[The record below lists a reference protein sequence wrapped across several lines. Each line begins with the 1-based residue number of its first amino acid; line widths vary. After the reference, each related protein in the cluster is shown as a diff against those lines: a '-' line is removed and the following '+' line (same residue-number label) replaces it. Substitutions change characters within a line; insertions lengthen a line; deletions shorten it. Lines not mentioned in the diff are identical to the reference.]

1 VRKILSINAFDAG
14 RAGALEAGIRD
25 LVARRQRAFGE
36 HALLSYDHP
45 IQFVRGEGVWLYDHR
60 GTPYLDVY
68 NNVPS
73 VGHCHPHVVEAISR
87 QAAILNTNTR
97 YLDEVVCSYAE
108 RLLATF
114 PSPLSNVV
122 LTCTGSES
130 VDLAIRVAMDATGAA
145 GFIVTRYAY
154 HGNTC
159 AAAEISPSYGPAVP
173 AGSNVRSVPPPD
185 GYRSGG
191 KDVGDAFAED
201 VRRAIEELRGDGI
214 GFAGMIADSIFSSD
228 GVFADPPGFLAKA
241 VDVVRAA
248 GGVYIA
254 DEVQPGLARTGD
266 TMWGFQRH
274 GVLPDMVV
282 LGKPMGN
289 GMPVAGLVANPRI
302 LGEFLGR
309 AGYFNTFGGNSVSC
323 AAGMAVLEVVEREDL
338 MANAH
343 RVGAKIMA
351 GFRKMAGK
359 YPMIG
364 DVRGAGLYIGVEL
377 VRDRH
382 TKEAAAEETGRLVN
396 GLRERHILIGAAG
409 RNANVL
415 KIRPPLPFSGE
426 NADMFLSVTADVL
439 EAISPRKAAKR
450 TRRRQNPA

>member
-1 VRKILSINAFDAG
+1 MRKILSINAFDAD
-14 RAGALEAGIRD
+14 RTGALESDIRD

-36 HALLSYDHP
+36 HALLSYDNPVH
-45 IQFVRGEGVWLYDHR
+45 FSRGEGVWLYDR
-60 GTPYLDVY
+60 KGTPYLDVY

-87 QAAILNTNTR
+87 QAAVLNTNTR
-97 YLDEVVCSYAE
+97 YLNEVVCSYAE
-108 RLLATF
+108 KLLATF
-114 PSPLSNVV
+114 PPGLSNVV

-130 VDLAIRVAMDATGAA
+130 VDLAIRVARDVTGAS

-154 HGNTC
+154 HGNTF

-173 AGSNVRSVPPPD
+173 VGAHVRTVPPPD
-185 GYRSGG
+185 GYRGAG
-191 KDVGDAFAED
+191 KDVGEVFAED
-201 VRRAIEELRGDGI
+201 VRLAIGELRGHGI

-228 GVFADPPGFLAKA
+228 GVFAEPPGFLGKA

-248 GGVYIA
+248 GGLYIA

-266 TMWGFQRH
+266 SMWGFQRH
-274 GVLPDMVV
+274 GILPDLVV

-289 GMPVAGLVANPRI
+289 GMPVAGLVAGPGI
-302 LGEFLGR
+302 LGKFLRR

-338 MANAH
+338 MANAR
-343 RVGAKIMA
+343 RVGAHIMA
-351 GFRKMAGK
+351 GFRKMAEK
-359 YPMIG
+359 YPVIG

-377 VRDRH
+377 VKDRH
-382 TKEAAAEETGRLVN
+382 TKEPAAEETGRLVN

-415 KIRPPLPFSGE
+415 KIRPPLPFSGA
-426 NADMFLSVTADVL
+426 NAEQFLSVTDDVL
-439 EAISPRKAAKR
+439 GAISA
-450 TRRRQNPA
+450 